1 MSERELWQEVLL
13 RQIADARLDA
23 SYWPVPA
30 SAHDETAEA
39 RRYLTRP
46 SKDLAHV
53 CALAGVDMEALVYR
67 MRKRVASVPPL
78 EPARVKHP
86 RVRDLVIE
94 HDGRSLSV
102 DQWEK
107 ITGIPAR
114 IIRERLRRDWTTAD
128 ALTVP
133 VGGMRCIMQPAKP
146 AKPPKPQSPPKP
158 VQAKE
163 PAKPPRLTPTISYQG
178 ETLTYRQWG
187 ERTGIAWFTIRERV
201 GKGWPVEEVLRP
213 GDLRGA
219 HMRAQVDL
227 S

>member
-53 CALAGVDMEALVYR
+53 CSLAGVDMEALVDR

-86 RVRDLVIE
+86 RVRDLMIE

-107 ITGIPAR
+107 ITCIPAR
-114 IIRERLRRDWTTAD
+114 IIRERLRRDWTPAD

-133 VGGMRCIMQPAKP
+133 VGGMRCA
-146 AKPPKPQSPPKP
+146 A
-158 VQAKE
+158 QA
-163 PAKPPRLTPTISYQG
+163 APTITYQG

-201 GKGWPVEEVLRP
+201 SKGWPTEEVLRP

-219 HMRAQVDL
+219 HMRVHARGYT
-227 S
+227 SHE

>member
-30 SAHDETAEA
+30 TAHDETAEA

-46 SKDLAHV
+46 SKDLSHV
-53 CALAGVDMEALVYR
+53 CSLAGVDMEALVDR
-67 MRKRVASVPPL
+67 MRRQVASVPPL
-78 EPARVKHP
+78 EPARIVSR
-86 RVRDLVIE
+86 RVRGAALE
-94 HDGRSLSV
+94 HDGRSATP

-114 IIRERLRRDWTTAD
+114 IIRERLRRDWTPAD

-133 VGGMRCIMQPAKP
+133 VGGMRY
-146 AKPPKPQSPPKP
+146 
-158 VQAKE
+158 
-163 PAKPPRLTPTISYQG
+163 TGPTFTYQG

-201 GKGWPVEEVLRP
+201 SKGWPVEEVLRP
-213 GDLRGA
+213 GDNRGA
-219 HMRAQVDL
+219 HMKANVA

>member
-23 SYWPVPA
+23 SYWPVPV

-53 CALAGVDMEALVYR
+53 CSLAGVDMEALIDR
-67 MRKRVASVPPL
+67 LRKRVASVPPL
-78 EPARVKHP
+78 EPARVKSP

-107 ITGIPAR
+107 ITGIAAR
-114 IIRERLRRDWTTAD
+114 IIRERLRRDWTPAD

-133 VGGMRCIMQPAKP
+133 AGGTRRATQPA
-146 AKPPKPQSPPKP
+146 Q
-158 VQAKE
+158 
-163 PAKPPRLTPTISYQG
+163 TITYQG

-201 GKGWPVEEVLRP
+201 GKGWPVEDVLRP
-213 GDLRGA
+213 GDNRGA
-219 HMRAQVDL
+219 HMKVVA
-227 S
+227 